1 MSRAY
6 SARVAEERRLV
17 ILTILQDMP
26 ERRLNL
32 GTLYNELDALAVPC
46 TLSDLRADAEWL
58 ASQRLVEQAEVLKGV
73 TVLTLTA
80 DGDEVA
86 RGKRLHPGVM
96 RPGP

>member
-6 SARVAEERRLV
+6 SQRVAEERRLV
-17 ILTILQDMP
+17 ILSILADMP

-32 GTLYNELDALAVPC
+32 ATLYNELDALAVPC
-46 TLSDLRADAEWL
+46 TLADLRADAEWL
-58 ASQRLVEQAEVLKGV
+58 ASQRLVERAEVHPGV
-73 TVLTLTA
+73 TVLTLSA
-80 DGDEVA
+80 DGAEVA

>member
-1 MSRAY
+1 MRAY
-6 SARVAEERRLV
+6 SERVAEERRLV
-17 ILTILQDMP
+17 MLSILADMP

-46 TLSDLRADAEWL
+46 TVADLRADAEWL
-58 ASQRLVEQAEVLKGV
+58 ASQRLVERSEILKGV

-80 DGDEVA
+80 EGGEVA
-86 RGKRLHPGVM
+86 KGKRLHPGVM